1 MANPYNQFISIQ
13 QKGFRLVI
21 QRPHVSDIK
30 YCMYSVWGTSH
41 WESGSEKIGRNK
53 EKALTN
59 KIKRKMK
66 LELRKRKFRMEYCR

>member
-13 QKGFRLVI
+13 QKGFRLVM

-41 WESGSEKIGRNK
+41 WESGSTHICRNK
-53 EKALTN
+53 EKALIN
-59 KIKRKMK
+59 RIKLNMK
-66 LELRKRKFRMEYCR
+66 RDLRKRKIRMEYCR